1 MNPAK
6 AYAHL
11 FSPQGGDEADNYRA
25 PGQITFLRSDHVA
38 LNTEKLREAGVR
50 YAFIGVP
57 FDEGNVGR
65 PGSEEGP
72 REFRLASQEYFP
84 YWFEYQVDLFGSSV
98 DCGDVQMPKVNPG
111 LSRERIYK
119 AVREILAAGITPV
132 ICGGDRSI
140 SIPATQAL
148 SDHIG
153 TDKKMGYLHFGA
165 NLDLADSWAGERNVS
180 TCALARISEL
190 PNLAGENIAHVGA
203 RNSLNPK
210 DWIDLAKQRDI
221 RFFPMFELFERGVDT
236 AAEEAIGRAWDGT
249 DAQYLSFNFN
259 VMDASMAPGVTASE
273 PGGLESREMM
283 RIAGALGERGGVSV
297 IEVSELC
304 PIFDVS
310 GTTSRLAV
318 CVVLRIL
325 AAIARS
331 RGELVDQGIKR
342 PSRD

>member
-6 AYAHL
+6 TYAHL

-25 PGQITFLRSDHVA
+25 PGQITFLRAEHVPLDA
-38 LNTEKLREAGVR
+38 DKLRASGAR
-50 YAFIGVP
+50 FAFVGVP
-57 FDEGNVGR
+57 FDEGNIGK

-84 YWFEYQVDLFGSSV
+84 YWFEYQVDLHGSSV
-98 DCGDVQMPKVNPG
+98 DCGDVQMPKVNPE
-111 LSRERIYK
+111 LSRQRIYQ
-119 AVREILAAGITPV
+119 AVRTVLEAGVTPI
-132 ICGGDRSI
+132 ICGGDRSL
-140 SIPATQAL
+140 SIAATRAL

-153 TDKKMGYLHFGA
+153 AAKAMGYLHFGA
-165 NLDLADSWAGERNVS
+165 NLDLADSWAGEQNVS
-180 TCALARISEL
+180 TCALARITEL
-190 PNLAGENIAHVGA
+190 PNLASRHVAHIGA

-210 DWIDLAKQRDI
+210 DWIDLARARDI
-221 RFFPMFELFERGVDT
+221 RFFPMFELLERGIDT
-236 AAEEAIGRAWDGT
+236 VAEEAIGRVWTGT

-259 VMDASMAPGVTASE
+259 VMDASMAPGVTAAE

-283 RIAGALGERGGVSV
+283 RIAGALGRQGGVSV

-325 AAIARS
+325 AAMAQS
-331 RGELVDQGIKR
+331 RGETVDAALRR
-342 PSRD
+342 P

>member
-6 AYAHL
+6 TYAHL
-11 FSPQGGDEADNYRA
+11 FSPLGGDEAENYRA
-25 PGQITFLRSDHVA
+25 PGQITFLRSDHVTLDA
-38 LNTEKLREAGVR
+38 EKLRASGTR
-50 YAFIGVP
+50 FAFVGVP
-57 FDEGNVGR
+57 FDEGNVGK

-84 YWFEYQVDLFGSSV
+84 YWFEYQVDLYGSSV
-98 DCGDVQMPKVNPG
+98 DCGDVQMPKVNPD
-111 LSRERIYK
+111 LSRQRIYQ
-119 AVREILAAGITPV
+119 AVRTVLEAGLTPIV
-132 ICGGDRSI
+132 CGGDRSI
-140 SIPATQAL
+140 SIAATRAL

-153 TDKKMGYLHFGA
+153 AAKKMGYLHFGA

-180 TCALARISEL
+180 TCALARITEL
-190 PNLAGENIAHVGA
+190 PNLAAKNVAHVGA

-210 DWIDLAKQRDI
+210 DWIDLARDRSI
-221 RFFPMFELFERGVDT
+221 RFYPIFEVFERGVD
-236 AAEEAIGRAWDGT
+236 AVIEEATERVWSGT

-259 VMDASMAPGVTASE
+259 VMDASMAPGVTSAE

-283 RIAGALGERGGVSV
+283 RIADALGRRGGVSV

-325 AAIARS
+325 AAMARS
-331 RGELVDQGIKR
+331 HGDQVDPALKR
-342 PSRD
+342 PS